1 MGFNAKHTGGS
12 CNKLINQMVE
22 AGFLL
27 KKDFRIFDLS
37 GRRISAI
44 THYKISGKS

>member
-1 MGFNAKHTGGS
+1 
-12 CNKLINQMVE
+12 MVE